1 MPSLSAVEITD
12 NTVARSRSNLIS
24 NQVHTYMENNT
35 TYIDIRQLAWSGAFL
50 ISDYLI
56 RLSEILSMH
65 CLVRISDILKSQ
77 NVTFCQLCGVSY
89 ILSILSECK
98 KWSWSWLG

>member
-35 TYIDIRQLAWSGAFL
+35 T
-50 ISDYLI
+50 
-56 RLSEILSMH
+56 
-65 CLVRISDILKSQ
+65 
-77 NVTFCQLCGVSY
+77 
-89 ILSILSECK
+89 
-98 KWSWSWLG
+98 